1 MCIKICTSLLIVR
14 WFGTWGEGIY
24 LKVGQFTE
32 INGNKG
38 FILNGIEVLVK
49 NCKKKLF

>member
-1 MCIKICTSLLIVR
+1 MKKFKDGWVWHLGRGHL
-14 WFGTWGEGIY
+14 

-38 FILNGIEVLVK
+38 FRDTEFILNGIEVLVK
-49 NCKKKLF
+49 DCKKKLF